1 MLSSAML
8 KPKWRQAYM
17 DVAERFALLSPAKRL
32 KVGAVIVKDH
42 SIISIGYNGT
52 PSGWSNECEDKNG
65 ETKQEVIHAEMNC
78 ISKLAKSSMS
88 GESSAMFI
96 THAPCI
102 HCAKAIYGAGIKY
115 VYYKK
120 SYRDELGIKFLKKCG
135 VSITSI

>member
-1 MLSSAML
+1 
-8 KPKWRQAYM
+8 M